1 MLFVCLFFVFF
12 SHRIQS
18 NIYIQRACPECR
30 VESNYVCPSLFWVDT
45 KEEKESLLKDYKD
58 ALNGQHCKYFNRV
71 NRSKSILNSCHSYRS
86 DQLTFIHIVLHLK
99 GEGSCPFGNKCFY
112 KHALPSGELIDVGKP
127 QKRRCFDQ
135 DLESNIV
142 EVCSL
147 LSTVELAFILNC

>member
-1 MLFVCLFFVFF
+1 M
-12 SHRIQS
+12 
-18 NIYIQRACPECR
+18 
-30 VESNYVCPSLFWVDT
+30 D
-45 KEEKESLLKDYKD
+45 
-58 ALNGQHCKYFNRV
+58 
-71 NRSKSILNSCHSYRS
+71 NSYHSY
-86 DQLTFIHIVLHLK
+86 QLTFILSFNLQSK

-147 LSTVELAFILNC
+147 FSTVELAHF